1 MDRRMFDMSEF
12 YRMSDAANSV
22 PMKEERERMQVKN
35 DEGCADPL
43 TMVFINMQPLDSVYP
58 VSEAYCVGT
67 LFPNLNKPFFGGMR
81 NERQG

>member
-12 YRMSDAANSV
+12 YRMSDAAINE
-22 PMKEERERMQVKN
+22 PIREERARMQTQ
-35 DEGCADPL
+35 ESGECADPL